1 MGSQPSDFLKGV
13 NSAEKVQQIL
23 MWEKCK
29 FSVGHLPAGAAV
41 VEVGCHQQHIYYS
54 FKKTVTKPA

>member
-13 NSAEKVQQIL
+13 NSAEKVQEIL

-41 VEVGCHQQHIYYS
+41 VEVGCHQ
-54 FKKTVTKPA
+54 PA